1 VKALIVSTYFA
12 PELAGNAPYV
22 AAVAEHLV
30 NTGNDVTV
38 LAGFPHYPEWQAHD
52 RRRPWMLDQWRGAE
66 LIRRVHFVP
75 RSPSAVPRA
84 LYEAS
89 LLAGGF
95 VAANLMRRRPDVVL
109 AFSPSLADGVTGL
122 VAARHFGCP
131 LAVVFQDLMGVG
143 AMESGV
149 RGGSWV
155 AGFVSRVEAAVAR
168 RADEVGYVSAG
179 FEPWLA
185 RVGVPSAM
193 RLFNW
198 SQLIQPTRTRDE
210 VRLAFG
216 WDSRTICVHGGNMGE
231 KQGLDVV
238 LAAAQRSPETL
249 FVLAGDGNQRARLER
264 HARHDRLGNVQFL
277 GPLCDE
283 DYANVLR
290 AADVLLLSQ
299 RDSVRSMSLPSKL
312 ATYEATGLP
321 IVAAVAADSETAAV
335 LRSYPNARVVTAGE
349 PDLLIDAITQ
359 LAGSAVNSA
368 TVTVTREMALEG
380 YLTLL
385 EKAAGSRTALGARRI
400 SGGRVVPTAEE
411 PSG

>member
-1 VKALIVSTYFA
+1 VKTLIVSTYFA

-30 NTGNDVTV
+30 DTGNDVAV
-38 LAGFPHYPEWQAHD
+38 LAGFPHYPEWQARG
-52 RRRPWMLDQWRGAE
+52 RRRPWMRDQWRGAE

-75 RSPSAVPRA
+75 RSPSAMPRA

-95 VAANLMRRRPDVVL
+95 VATNLMRRRPDVVL

-149 RGGSWV
+149 RGGSRV
-155 AGFVSRVEAAVAR
+155 AGFVSTVEAAVAR

-185 RVGVPSAM
+185 RVGVSSAM

-198 SQLIQPTRTRDE
+198 SQLIRPTRTRDE
-210 VRLAFG
+210 ARLVFG
-216 WDSRTICVHGGNMGE
+216 WGSGTVCVHGGNMGE

-264 HARHDRLGNVQFL
+264 HARHDGLSNVQFL
-277 GPLCDE
+277 GRLSAE
-283 DYANVLR
+283 DYANALS
-290 AADVLLLSQ
+290 AADVLLVSQ

-335 LRSYPNARVVTAGE
+335 LGSYPNARVVAPGE
-349 PDLLIDAITQ
+349 PESLIDAITQ
-359 LAGSAVNSA
+359 LAGSAVNRA
-368 TVTVTREMALEG
+368 VVTVTREMALEG

-385 EKAAGSRTALGARRI
+385 GKAAGSRAALGARRI
-400 SGGRVVPTAEE
+400 SAGRVVPTAEE

>member
-1 VKALIVSTYFA
+1 MNVLIVSTYFA

-30 NTGNDVTV
+30 DTGNDVTV
-38 LAGFPHYPEWQAHD
+38 LAGFPHYPEWRAQD
-52 RRRPWMLDQWRGAE
+52 RRRPWMREQWRGAE

-75 RSPSAVPRA
+75 RSPGAVPRA

-89 LLAGGF
+89 LLVGGF
-95 VAANLMRRRPDVVL
+95 VAANLIRRRPDVVL

-143 AMESGV
+143 AVESGV
-149 RGGSWV
+149 RGGSRV
-155 AGFVSRVEAAVAR
+155 AGFVSTMEAAVAR

-185 RVGVPSAM
+185 RVGVSSAM

-198 SQLIQPTRTRDE
+198 SQLHQPTRTRDE
-210 VRLAFG
+210 ARRAFG
-216 WDSRTICVHGGNMGE
+216 WGSRTVCVHGGNMGE

-249 FVLAGDGNQRARLER
+249 FVLAGDGSQRARLER
-264 HARHDRLGNVQFL
+264 RAGHDRLSNVQFL
-277 GPLCDE
+277 GRLRAE

-290 AADVLLLSQ
+290 AADVLLVSQ
-299 RDSVRSMSLPSKL
+299 RESVRSMSLPSKL

-321 IVAAVAADSETAAV
+321 IAAAVAADSETAAV
-335 LRSYPNARVVTAGE
+335 LGSYPNARVVSPGE
-349 PDLLIDAITQ
+349 PDSLIDAIAQ
-359 LAGSAVNSA
+359 LAGSAVKST
-368 TVTVTREMALEG
+368 TVTVTRETALEG
-380 YLTLL
+380 YLTFLGR
-385 EKAAGSRTALGARRI
+385 AAASRTGLGGRRV
-400 SGGRVVPTAEE
+400 SAGRVVPTAEE